1 MLFSPIK
8 MVMNR
13 WLWIFTVWYVLFA
26 TLPAVA
32 AQPDA
37 GTILREFKEPP
48 PPSRHETKPS
58 SEPHI
63 SPSDDKTGIKIRVTG
78 FDFEGMTLFSREE
91 LQEELADFL
100 GKELTMRQIEVAVQ
114 RIVSFYAKRGRIVSA
129 FLPRQEVKDGRI
141 LIKIIEG
148 KLGSVT
154 IDPKSK
160 SRLRPDLALGY
171 LLRENKSGE
180 IINKDSLES
189 AIRLLKGL
197 PGVSASTTLLPGK
210 ERGTSD
216 LVLRLADA
224 PFFSGSLDGDNHG
237 SLSSGEY
244 RSAVAL
250 SLNNPFGYGDQLSLR
265 GQTSIKNN
273 YGSLAFSIP
282 VGIAGARLSISCS
295 YLHYDLGGE
304 LQLKGDAVTAGGSFS
319 YPILRSQAFN
329 LSGQMGYDFRRLY
342 NEAGGLPLSDKLLHS
357 GSIGLSADASDRL
370 LGGGFNSLYVGLGGG
385 DVDPSAVRSDEAQD
399 KAGPKR
405 AGLFRKLTFNASRT
419 QTIKENSTSFSLSI
433 NGQYAHK
440 NLDSSEQFGL
450 GGVYG
455 VRAYA
460 SGEGNGDTGFVLSAE
475 LRQMLHK
482 TLNVAL
488 FYDFGWIRQNTNPW
502 SGWNAGSDL
511 HNEYALDGVGMGLN
525 WTPASWCMVKGIVA
539 TRISSNP
546 GADPAGKD
554 ADGTKREPR
563 FWLQALVSF

>member
-1 MLFSPIK
+1 MNLIFWI
-8 MVMNR
+8 VMG
-13 WLWIFTVWYVLFA
+13 WCALVTV
-26 TLPAVA
+26 LPATA

-37 GTILREFKEPP
+37 GTMLREFKEHP
-48 PPSRHETKPS
+48 PPSRQETKPP

-63 SPSDDKTGIKIRVTG
+63 SPSDDKTGIKIKVTG

-91 LQEELADFL
+91 LQEELADFV
-100 GKELTMRQIEVAVQ
+100 GKELTMSQIEVAAQ
-114 RIVSFYAKRGRIVSA
+114 RIVSFYSKSGRIASA
-129 FLPRQEVKDGRI
+129 LLPRQEVKDGRV

-148 KLGSVT
+148 TLGSIT

-180 IINKDSLES
+180 SINKDSLES
-189 AIRLLKGL
+189 AVRLLKGL

-216 LVLRLADA
+216 LVIQLADT
-224 PFFSGSLDGDNHG
+224 PLFSGSLEGDNHG

-250 SLNNPFGYGDQLSLR
+250 SLNNPLGNGDQLSLR

-273 YGSLAFSIP
+273 YGRLAFSIP
-282 VGIAGARLSISCS
+282 VGVAGARLSISS
-295 YLHYDLGGE
+295 SFLHYDLGGE
-304 LQLKGDAVTAGGSFS
+304 LQSKGDAVTAGGSFS
-319 YPILRSQAFN
+319 YPILRRQAYN
-329 LSGQMGYDFRRLY
+329 LSGQLGYEFRRLY
-342 NEAGGLPLSDKLLHS
+342 NEAIGIPVNDKILHS
-357 GSIGLSADASDRL
+357 GSIGISADASDRL
-370 LGGGFNSLYVGLGGG
+370 LGGGFNSLSVGFGGG
-385 DVDPSAVRSDEAQD
+385 NVDPSAVRSDEAQD

-405 AGLFRKLTFNASRT
+405 GGRFGKLTFNASRT
-419 QTIKENSTSFSLSI
+419 QTIKKNSTSFSLSI
-433 NGQYAHK
+433 NGQYALD

-460 SGEGNGDTGFVLSAE
+460 SGEANGDTGFVASAE
-475 LRQMLHK
+475 LRQ
-482 TLNVAL
+482 TLLNTIQAGL

-502 SGWNAGSDL
+502 SGWNAGSDI
-511 HNEYALDGVGMGLN
+511 HNEYALDGVGMGLT
-525 WTPASWCMVKGIVA
+525 WTPASWCMMKGIVA
-539 TRISSNP
+539 TRIISNP
-546 GADPAGKD
+546 GADLTGKD

-563 FWLQALVSF
+563 FWFQALINF